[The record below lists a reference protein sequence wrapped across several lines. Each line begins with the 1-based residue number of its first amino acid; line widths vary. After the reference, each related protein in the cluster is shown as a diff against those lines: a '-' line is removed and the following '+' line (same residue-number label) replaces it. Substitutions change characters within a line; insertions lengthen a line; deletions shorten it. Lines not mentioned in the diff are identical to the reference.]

1 MTVHAWPHT
10 VTTNT
15 PQRRRTHD
23 TCGRHKPAGGGGG
36 GGGVGAQQL
45 FEQLLQPSPV
55 RHVRA
60 VPHQPAQRAVLHP
73 VAAAREVQCLRR
85 AAPARV
91 LGGEAEAQRV
101 VARIGAR
108 GGDAA
113 RSAALEAALGVREQ
127 RGGALRLLA
136 VWALHRAEEARVEEV
151 LLAALQRERRRRAA
165 ERLVRAAHEPA
176 AQQAVGYGVEGR
188 LLLCRQLCAGA
199 TRLRSLGRERGVRVA
214 ADYCPAVDGAR
225 ALRAAKLEP

>member
-1 MTVHAWPHT
+1 
-10 VTTNT
+10 
-15 PQRRRTHD
+15 
-23 TCGRHKPAGGGGG
+23 
-36 GGGVGAQQL
+36 
-45 FEQLLQPSPV
+45 
-55 RHVRA
+55 
-60 VPHQPAQRAVLHP
+60 
-73 VAAAREVQCLRR
+73 
-85 AAPARV
+85 
-91 LGGEAEAQRV
+91 
-101 VARIGAR
+101 
-108 GGDAA
+108 
-113 RSAALEAALGVREQ
+113 
-127 RGGALRLLA
+127 
-136 VWALHRAEEARVEEV
+136 V